1 MMRLDH
7 FKVLLHQNFESAKY

>member
-1 MMRLDH
+1 MRLDH